1 MNPGDEVRLRH
12 NPTRRGV
19 LRRAEMRSGRRHW
32 LVSLGE
38 ERPGHVPESQLELVP
53 EGPVTPL
60 DLLATGEFAAPSEL
74 RRLLTHVR
82 VAGHPADMLYSM
94 EATNTDFKA
103 YQFKPVIKIIES
115 PTGRVLL
122 ADEVGL
128 GKTIEAGLIWTE
140 LRSRFDAR
148 RLLVLCPKALREK
161 WRRELLTKFGIR
173 AALVGAPDLLDHLR
187 HEPPDAPLSLIAS
200 TSSLILRK
208 RSEEHDSR
216 EPTPAQA
223 LHEYLADTNHH
234 PCFDLLVV
242 DEAHHGRNPATQTHK
257 LIKAAIEAS
266 GHGALLSATPVHNRQ
281 QDLFALLHL
290 LDPDTFAEPE
300 VLDAIRQ
307 ANEPLIRARDALRSS
322 STEPGSLAAHF
333 TAAEARPSLS
343 GSKQLERI
351 RRDFEALGK
360 APSAEERSDLA
371 YRLERVNLLG
381 HVISRTRRRDVEEN
395 RVRRDV
401 FRESVAMNEDERKYY
416 EQVTDAVREYADE
429 HETVQAFLLSQPQR
443 QMASCFAASVITWFA
458 PEKPPSTDEGTIE
471 EDDEEEENHRPL
483 IAHLRRSIREW
494 LAGTGGGAEG
504 LIALLRRR
512 DTKYGRL
519 RAKLREYSA
528 DEPGGKLVLFSTF
541 RPTIA
546 YLSERLTEDGFPN
559 LVLRGGQKR
568 SVDEVLADFEKP
580 DGPNILLST
589 EVGSE
594 GVDLQ
599 FCRLLVNYDLPWNPM
614 RVEQRIGR
622 LDRIGQT
629 ADKIV
634 VWTLLHEDTIDFR
647 IHEILFQKLD
657 VFRQYLGD
665 CEDIVTE
672 QVRVLTRAL
681 LSDRLTDEEKA
692 ERIEQTA
699 YAIEHRRKQEQDLE
713 DEAPGLV
720 AYGDYILDR
729 VSAARNR
736 RRWLGPEDIAIY
748 VTENLRRLYSGMRVS
763 RSRDGGAGAAPEL
776 DSADSVTLDLPA
788 RAQVEFSDFLRRRRL
803 PTDTRLATAV
813 GPVRCRFTS
822 RTDAGRVGPEEV
834 ITQFHPMTRF
844 IAHLLDDPARE
855 QHLRTVVAA
864 RLRRADAPDGGTAF
878 APGDYLLVV
887 AAARFD
893 GLRTTTHIKYAAE
906 RLDAAGEPAPPTDA
920 ESLATA
926 VMLKGK
932 SWLSARGEVDG
943 GPAREVAERLFHELA
958 RRLDAVGEEE
968 QAANEDRLRF
978 QVAAIERQAR
988 RREETLTSQ
997 VRLHRDQAAEHR
1009 ARGRMRE
1016 AMLRENLEK
1025 GAETR
1030 LRNERVR
1037 LERRKESLLAKLQVR
1052 YNPAEELAVAVI
1064 RIGE

>member
-32 LVSLGE
+32 FVSLGE
-38 ERPGHVPESQLELVP
+38 ERPGYVPESQLELVP

-173 AALVGAPDLLDHLR
+173 AALVGAPELLDHLR

-200 TSSLILRK
+200 TTSLILRK
-208 RSEEHDSR
+208 PSGESASPET
-216 EPTPAQA
+216 TPAQA
-223 LHEYLADTNHH
+223 LHEYLADTTHH

-242 DEAHHGRNPATQTHK
+242 DEAHHGRNPATQTHR

-266 GHGALLSATPVHNRQ
+266 AHGALLSATPVHNRQ
-281 QDLFALLHL
+281 QDLFSLLHL

-307 ANEPLIRARDALRSS
+307 ANEPLIRARDALRRS
-322 STEPGSLAAHF
+322 STDPGSLAAHF
-333 TAAEARPSLS
+333 DAAAARSSLS
-343 GSKQLERI
+343 ESKQLERI

-360 APSAEERSDLA
+360 TPSAEERSDLA

-395 RVRRDV
+395 RVHRDV

-416 EQVTDAVREYADE
+416 EQVTDAVRAYADE

-458 PEKPPSTDEGTIE
+458 PEKPPKSEDAETLE
-471 EDDEEEENHRPL
+471 ESDEEEETHRPL

-494 LAGTGGGAEG
+494 LAGEDSDTDG

-512 DTKYGRL
+512 DTKYGLL

-528 DEPGGKLVLFSTF
+528 VEPGGKLVLFSTF

-546 YLSERLTEDGFPN
+546 YLSERLAEDGFPN
-559 LVLRGGQKR
+559 AVLRGGQKR

-629 ADKIV
+629 AEKIV

-647 IHEILFQKLD
+647 IHEILFEKLD

-681 LSDRLTDEEKA
+681 LSDRLTDEEKV

-699 YAIEHRRKQEQDLE
+699 YAIENRRKQEQDLE

-729 VSAARNR
+729 ISAARNR
-736 RRWLGPEDIAIY
+736 RRWLGPGDIATY
-748 VTENLRRLYSGMRVS
+748 VTENLRRLYSGTRVS
-763 RSRDGGAGAAPEL
+763 RSRDGGDRADP

-813 GPVRCRFTS
+813 GPVRCRFTN
-822 RTDAGRVGPEEV
+822 RTDAGRVGREEV
-834 ITQFHPMTRF
+834 ITQFHAMTQF
-844 IAHLLDDPARE
+844 IARLLDDPARE

-864 RLRRADAPDGGTAF
+864 RLRRADTPDGGTSF

-906 RLDAAGEPAPPTDA
+906 RLDAAGEPAPPMDA

-943 GPAREVAERLFHELA
+943 GLAREAAERLFHELS
-958 RRLDAVGEEE
+958 RRLDAVGKEE

-978 QVAAIERQAR
+978 QVAAIERQTR
-988 RREETLTSQ
+988 RREETLSSP
-997 VRLHRDQAAEHR
+997 VRLHREQAAQHR
-1009 ARGRMRE
+1009 AHGRMRE

-1037 LERRKESLLAKLQVR
+1037 LERRKENLLGKLQVR

>member
-1 MNPGDEVRLRH
+1 
-12 NPTRRGV
+12 
-19 LRRAEMRSGRRHW
+19 MRSGRRHW
-32 LVSLGE
+32 LVGLGG
-38 ERPGHVPESQLELVP
+38 ERPRHVPESQLELVP

-173 AALVGAPDLLDHLR
+173 AALVGAPGLLDRLR

-208 RSEEHDSR
+208 PSEGSDSS
-216 EPTPAQA
+216 ETTPAQA
-223 LHEYLADTNHH
+223 LHEYLADTTHH

-281 QDLFALLHL
+281 HDLFALLHL
-290 LDPDTFAEPE
+290 LDPDTFSEPE

-307 ANEPLIRARDALRSS
+307 ANEPLIRARDALRRA
-322 STEPGSLAAHF
+322 STDPGSLAADF
-333 TAAEARPSLS
+333 AAAEARPSLS
-343 GSKQLERI
+343 GSKQLQRI
-351 RRDFEALGK
+351 RRDVEALGK
-360 APSAEERSDLA
+360 SPSAEERSDLA

-381 HVISRTRRRDVEEN
+381 HVISRTRRRDVEED
-395 RVRRDV
+395 RLYRDV
-401 FRESVAMNEDERKYY
+401 VRESVAMNEDERKYY
-416 EQVTDAVREYADE
+416 QQVTDAVREYADE
-429 HETVQAFLLSQPQR
+429 HETVQAFLLAQPQR

-458 PEKPPSTDEGTIE
+458 PEETTKSMDAETLEEG
-471 EDDEEEENHRPL
+471 DEEEETHRPL
-483 IAHLRRSIREW
+483 IAHLRRSIRGW
-494 LAGTGGGAEG
+494 LAGGDSDADG

-512 DTKYGRL
+512 DTKYRL
-519 RAKLREYSA
+519 LLSKLREYSA

-546 YLSERLTEDGFPN
+546 YLSERLAEDGFPSA
-559 LVLRGGQKR
+559 VLQGGQKR

-647 IHEILFQKLD
+647 IHEILFEKLD
-657 VFRQYLGD
+657 VFRRYLGD

-681 LSDRLTDEEKA
+681 LSDRLTDEEKT

-729 VSAARNR
+729 VSAAKDR
-736 RRWLGPEDIAIY
+736 RRWLGPEDIATY
-748 VTENLRRLYSGMRVS
+748 VTENLRRLYSGTRVS
-763 RSRDGGAGAAPEL
+763 RSRDGGDEAAPDL
-776 DSADSVTLDLPA
+776 DSGNLATLDLSA
-788 RAQVEFSDFLRRRRL
+788 RAQVEFRDFLRRRRL
-803 PTDTRLATAV
+803 PTDTRLDTAV
-813 GPVRCRFTS
+813 GPVRCRFTN
-822 RTDAGRVGPEEV
+822 RTDAGRTGPEEV
-834 ITQFHPMTRF
+834 ITQFHPMTQF
-844 IAHLLDDPARE
+844 VAHLLDDPDRE

-864 RLRRADAPDGGTAF
+864 RLRRAEAPNGGTAF

-887 AAARFD
+887 SAARFE
-893 GLRTTTHIKYAAE
+893 GLRTTTHIKYAAK
-906 RLDAAGEPAPPTDA
+906 RLETAGDPVLPTDA

-932 SWLSARGEVDG
+932 SWLSARGEVDYG
-943 GPAREVAERLFHELA
+943 LAREAAERLFDELA
-958 RRLDAVGEEE
+958 GRLDAVREEE

-978 QVAAIERQAR
+978 QVSAIERQTR
-988 RREETLTSQ
+988 RREETLAPQ
-997 VRLHRDQAAEHR
+997 VRLHRDHAAEHR
-1009 ARGRMRE
+1009 VHGRMRE
-1016 AMLRENLEK
+1016 AMQRENLAK
-1025 GAETR
+1025 GVETR
-1030 LRNERVR
+1030 LRNEKVR
-1037 LERRKESLLAKLQVR
+1037 LERRKESLLSKLQVR

-1064 RIGE
+1064 RIDE

>member
-32 LVSLGE
+32 LVGLGE

-53 EGPVTPL
+53 DGPVTPL

-173 AALVGAPDLLDHLR
+173 AALVGAPELLDHLR

-200 TSSLILRK
+200 TTSLILRK
-208 RSEEHDSR
+208 PPGESASPET
-216 EPTPAQA
+216 TPAQA
-223 LHEYLADTNHH
+223 LHEYLADTTHH

-242 DEAHHGRNPATQTHK
+242 DEAHHGRNPATQTHR

-307 ANEPLIRARDALRSS
+307 ANEPLIRARDALRRS
-322 STEPGSLAAHF
+322 STDPGSLAAHF
-333 TAAEARPSLS
+333 DAAAARSSLS
-343 GSKQLERI
+343 ESKQLERI

-360 APSAEERSDLA
+360 TPSAEERSDLA

-395 RVRRDV
+395 RVHRDV

-416 EQVTDAVREYADE
+416 EQVTDAVRAYADE

-458 PEKPPSTDEGTIE
+458 PEKPPKSEDAETLE
-471 EDDEEEENHRPL
+471 ESDEEEETHRPL

-494 LAGTGGGAEG
+494 LAGEDSDTDG

-512 DTKYGRL
+512 DTKYGLL

-528 DEPGGKLVLFSTF
+528 VEPGGKLVLFSTF

-546 YLSERLTEDGFPN
+546 YLSERLAEDGFPN
-559 LVLRGGQKR
+559 AVLRGGQKR

-629 ADKIV
+629 AEKIV

-647 IHEILFQKLD
+647 IHEILFEKLD
-657 VFRQYLGD
+657 VL
-665 CEDIVTE
+665 
-672 QVRVLTRAL
+672 
-681 LSDRLTDEEKA
+681 
-692 ERIEQTA
+692 
-699 YAIEHRRKQEQDLE
+699 
-713 DEAPGLV
+713 
-720 AYGDYILDR
+720 
-729 VSAARNR
+729 
-736 RRWLGPEDIAIY
+736 
-748 VTENLRRLYSGMRVS
+748 
-763 RSRDGGAGAAPEL
+763 
-776 DSADSVTLDLPA
+776 
-788 RAQVEFSDFLRRRRL
+788 LRRRFKFGLDVFSRVRATFALRHRCAGGAKAIAPAASQTLRAPRQKCPADAKQRGLGGRPPAVL
-803 PTDTRLATAV
+803 PSGSLDELRIPSQASAHGAERRQFAKRAACRRDGLA
-813 GPVRCRFTS
+813 GPHCGVFPREVERQQ
-822 RTDAGRVGPEEV
+822 RQPERQRDGAE
-834 ITQFHPMTRF
+834 
-844 IAHLLDDPARE
+844 ARAAAA
-855 QHLRTVVAA
+855 RKAPDA
-864 RLRRADAPDGGTAF
+864 RLRASAPSPLRQEAQGHERQQQPINMPAERQRRA
-878 APGDYLLVV
+878 
-887 AAARFD
+887 
-893 GLRTTTHIKYAAE
+893 GLR
-906 RLDAAGEPAPPTDA
+906 
-920 ESLATA
+920 
-926 VMLKGK
+926 
-932 SWLSARGEVDG
+932 
-943 GPAREVAERLFHELA
+943 
-958 RRLDAVGEEE
+958 
-968 QAANEDRLRF
+968 Q
-978 QVAAIERQAR
+978 
-988 RREETLTSQ
+988 
-997 VRLHRDQAAEHR
+997 
-1009 ARGRMRE
+1009 
-1016 AMLRENLEK
+1016 
-1025 GAETR
+1025 
-1030 LRNERVR
+1030 
-1037 LERRKESLLAKLQVR
+1037 
-1052 YNPAEELAVAVI
+1052 
-1064 RIGE
+1064 

>member
-1 MNPGDEVRLRH
+1 
-12 NPTRRGV
+12 
-19 LRRAEMRSGRRHW
+19 MRSGRRHW
-32 LVSLGE
+32 FVGLGE
-38 ERPGHVPESQLELVP
+38 ERPRHVPESQLELVP

-173 AALVGAPDLLDHLR
+173 ATLVGAPDLLDHLR
-187 HEPPDAPLSLIAS
+187 NEPPDAPLSLIAS
-200 TSSLILRK
+200 TSALILRK
-208 RSEEHDSR
+208 PSEESDA
-216 EPTPAQA
+216 PKTTPAQA
-223 LHEYLADTNHH
+223 LHEYLADTTHH

-266 GHGALLSATPVHNRQ
+266 RHGALLSATPVHNRQ
-281 QDLFALLHL
+281 QDLFSLLHL
-290 LDPDTFAEPE
+290 LDPDTFSAPE

-307 ANEPLIRARDALRSS
+307 ANEPLIRARDALRRA
-322 STEPGSLAAHF
+322 STDPGALAADF
-333 TAAEARPSLS
+333 AAAEARPSLS

-351 RRDFEALGK
+351 RRDFEALGH

-395 RVRRDV
+395 RVYRAV
-401 FRESVAMNEDERKYY
+401 HPQAVAMNEDEKEYY
-416 EQVTDAVREYADE
+416 EQVTAAVREYADE
-429 HETVQAFLLSQPQR
+429 HETVPAFLLAQPQR
-443 QMASCFAASVITWFA
+443 QMASCFAASVTTWFA
-458 PEKPPSTDEGTIE
+458 PEDVPKSEDVETLEEG
-471 EDDEEEENHRPL
+471 DGEEEEEETHRPL

-494 LAGTGGGAEG
+494 LAGSGSDTDG
-504 LIALLRRR
+504 LVALLRRR
-512 DTKYGRL
+512 DTKYGL
-519 RAKLREYSA
+519 LLAKLREYSA

-546 YLSERLTEDGFPN
+546 YLSKRLAEDGFPN
-559 LVLRGGQKR
+559 AVLRGGQKR

-647 IHEILFQKLD
+647 IHEILFEKLD

-672 QVRVLTRAL
+672 KVRVLTRAL
-681 LSDRLTDEEKA
+681 LSDRLTDEQKA

-699 YAIEHRRKQEQDLE
+699 YAIEHRRKQERDLE

-729 VSAARNR
+729 ISAARNR
-736 RRWLGPEDIAIY
+736 RRWLGPEDIATY
-748 VTENLRRLYSGMRVS
+748 VTENLRRLYSGTRVS
-763 RSRDGGAGAAPEL
+763 RNPDGGDGADL
-776 DSADSVTLDLPA
+776 DSGNLATLDLSA
-788 RAQVEFSDFLRRRRL
+788 RAQVEFSDFLGRRRL
-803 PTDTRLATAV
+803 PTDTRLATSV
-813 GPVRCRFTS
+813 GPVRCRFTN
-822 RTDAGRVGPEEV
+822 RTDSGRVGLEEV
-834 ITQFHPMTRF
+834 ITQFHPMTQF
-844 IAHLLDDPARE
+844 IAHLLDDPDRE

-864 RLRRADAPDGGTAF
+864 RLRRADAPNGGTAF
-878 APGDYLLVV
+878 PSGDYLLVV
-887 AAARFD
+887 AAARFE

-906 RLDAAGEPAPPTDA
+906 RLEAAGDPAPPTDA

-932 SWLSARGEVDG
+932 SWLSARGEVDRG
-943 GPAREVAERLFHELA
+943 LAREAAERLFDELS

-988 RREETLTSQ
+988 RREETLSSQ

-1009 ARGRMRE
+1009 VHGRMRE